1 MFSKEIVFI
10 SSSSEDEESN
20 NKIYSVHV
28 GWNFEFS
35 FLGLYKQEKTIRLM
49 L

>member
-1 MFSKEIVFI
+1 MFSKELVFI

-20 NKIYSVHV
+20 NKTYSVHV
-28 GWNFEFS
+28 GWNFGFF
-35 FLGLYKQEKTIRLM
+35 FLGLYKQDKTIRLM